1 MKILDTL
8 GLGRKKPEGAP
19 NIGEKKK
26 KDELKAEERRKIV
39 YRVLIIIGFLGIVLY
54 SLPEVIYQP
63 IANYSVGEPWRAD
76 DLTAP
81 YTFSLMKSEAELE
94 EEREEIRRQTPPI
107 FHIDHSVRNTTQT
120 ALDSTYRNLQPVID
134 TFVQWQ
140 RAKMNNEA
148 TARNDSIRFEQ
159 EKNFL
164 SIDLSNESWSVLLN
178 NYAGLRIDNQAEG
191 QPILENFRSVL
202 DRLITQLYNT
212 GIINIQKEEI
222 EGDEITIRNLRDRTE
237 RTLPTNRVRD
247 YYEAMEYAQ
256 QQLQAQFNTDVAR
269 IALKILDRALQPNWM
284 YSEEDTQ
291 TALEEN
297 LESISRTK
305 GVVTNGEV
313 IVRHGDI
320 VTPER
325 AAKLRSLAQ
334 ARSTTA
340 TEFERTIRRVGE
352 SLVVMLV
359 TILFLYY
366 LYLYRKKIFNDV
378 SSFLM
383 VFLILTLLCVAS
395 ATIYHFEDLSSLVIP
410 IAIAPIILTII
421 FDSRVGLM
429 ATLTLAIITALIHDN
444 NFEYLVATI
453 TACSLGIF
461 SVRDI
466 KNRSQFFLSTP
477 FIVFVSYMLVFGGFA
492 LARYAGW
499 NQFLDTTVSV
509 AINSVFILFTY
520 PLILIIEKTFKV
532 TTDFTLL
539 ELSDTNRPLMKDL
552 MNKAPGTFHH
562 SLQVANLAEAAASSI
577 EANALLCRVG
587 AMYHDIGK
595 MVKPSYFI
603 ENQSKG
609 NDHDKLKAK
618 MSALIIKAHVSDGV
632 KMARKNNI
640 PELIVDFIRTH
651 HGTSLIRFFYGKAQ
665 KNAEKETEIPEED
678 FRYDGPR
685 PFTKEQGILL
695 LADSVEA
702 ASRAMKNPTYNKLE
716 TLIDRIT
723 EDHISEGQLN
733 NCPLTFRHIQIIKET
748 FLSILV
754 GVYHSRVEYPDDD
767 ELKSKKMARKKDQKK
782 SNVGT
787 DQPGDRRPD
796 SDDNG
801 DAKVDDDAKPDGTDK
816 PDKPNEDQNQQESED
831 QKKSDS

>member
-1 MKILDTL
+1 MNILETL
-8 GLGRKKPEGAP
+8 GLGRKKAEGAP

-26 KDELKAEERRKIV
+26 KEELEAEHKRKII

-81 YTFSLMKSEAELE
+81 YTFSLIKSEAELE

-107 FHIDHSVRNTTQT
+107 FHIDHSVRNTTQS

-140 RAKMNNEA
+140 RSEMNNEVS
-148 TARNDSIRFEQ
+148 ARNDSIRFEQ
-159 EKNFL
+159 EKNFS
-164 SIDLSNESWSVLLN
+164 SIDLSDESWNVLLN
-178 NYAGLRIDNQAEG
+178 NYADLRLENQSDG
-191 QPILENFRSVL
+191 RSILEDLRSVL

-212 GIINIQKEEI
+212 GIVDIQKEEI
-222 EGDEITIRNLRDRTE
+222 EGDDITVRNLRDLTE
-237 RTLPTNRVRD
+237 RTIPINRVRD
-247 YYEAMEYAQ
+247 YYEAMEYAE
-256 QQLQAQFNTDVAR
+256 QQLQTQFTTDVAR
-269 IALKILDRALQPNWM
+269 LALQILDRVMQPNWI

-291 TALEEN
+291 AALDEN

-305 GVVTNGEV
+305 GVVTSGEV
-313 IVRHGDI
+313 IIRRGDI
-320 VTPER
+320 VTPEQET
-325 AAKLRSLAQ
+325 KLRSLAQ

-352 SLVVMLV
+352 SLVVIVV
-359 TILFLYY
+359 TVLFLYY
-366 LYLYRKKIFNDV
+366 LYLYRKKIFNNV
-378 SSFLM
+378 SSFLL
-383 VFLILTLLCVAS
+383 VFLILALLCIAS
-395 ATIYHFEDLSSLVIP
+395 AIIYHFEDVSSLIIP

-429 ATLTLAIITALIHDN
+429 ATITLAIITGLIHDN

-477 FIVFVSYMLVFGGFA
+477 FIVFISYILVFGGFA
-492 LARYAGW
+492 LARYVGW
-499 NQFLDTTVSV
+499 DQFLNTSVSV

-552 MNKAPGTFHH
+552 MNKAPGSFHH
-562 SLQVANLAEAAASSI
+562 SLQVANLAEAAASAI

-678 FRYDGPR
+678 FRYDGPT

-702 ASRAMKNPTYNKLE
+702 ASRAMKNPNYNKLE

-754 GVYHSRVEYPDDD
+754 GVYHSRVEYPEDDK
-767 ELKSKKMARKKDQKK
+767 LKSKKMARKQEQQMGADGA
-782 SNVGT
+782 NP
-787 DQPGDRRPD
+787 PGDRRKF
-796 SDDNG
+796 DDNESEVS
-801 DAKVDDDAKPDGTDK
+801 DNVDE
-816 PDKPNEDQNQQESED
+816 NSDQNQNQNQDQDEEHQETED